1 MARST
6 PPGQGNFEPRWPRLV
21 SALLTKLAVVRNP
34 GWDRAEWLSSSL
46 FALTLPYFPLLLL
59 LIYASVFLAVLPLHP
74 VSHLCLSVTSFGL
87 PLIPDVLPKEIC

>member
-6 PPGQGNFEPRWPRLV
+6 PPGQGNFEPRWLRLI

-34 GWDRAEWLSSSL
+34 GWDGAEGLSSSL
-46 FALTLPYFPLLLL
+46 FALALPYFPLLL